1 MTVSKSGTSA
11 PSLSG
16 RRVVLVLAWSV
27 LGGAE
32 RGAFMAAT
40 YLRDESGA
48 DVSVLALTS
57 EHGRT
62 RELFTSHGFLWHA
75 QPTDWHG
82 GRARKAQQLR
92 LLARRLRALQP
103 DVLLAYT
110 SRPNVLCGLV
120 WRATGASLSVWNQQD
135 VIRAE
140 KFGRRLTAF
149 AVRHTPLFIANSEA
163 ASDFLVR
170 ELGAPR
176 ERVNVVLAGVK
187 PIDVAS
193 LRGVWREKLD
203 LANGVPVVSMLA
215 HLHSGKDHATL
226 LHAWRI
232 VLDEIGERAPVLLL
246 AGRPS
251 GTEDLTKALAFDLEL
266 GRSVRFLGDVDT
278 VDGVLAASDVAVL
291 SSRSESRPHALLE
304 SAAVGLPIAGTDVPG
319 IRGTVGVHQAPFLA
333 PPGDAK
339 ELARILIALISD
351 SALRERLGKENRRVT
366 LEEGSSNE
374 PTMAELI
381 ARALRR

>member
-1 MTVSKSGTSA
+1 
-11 PSLSG
+11 
-16 RRVVLVLAWSV
+16 
-27 LGGAE
+27 
-32 RGAFMAAT
+32 MAAT

-57 EHGRT
+57 EHGRA

-75 QPTDWHG
+75 QPADWHG
-82 GRARKAQQLR
+82 GRVQKAAAVAIARSSTSRAPTGCSARVHVAPERPVWARLESDGGLALR
-92 LLARRLRALQP
+92 LEPAGCHQGREVR
-103 DVLLAYT
+103 
-110 SRPNVLCGLV
+110 
-120 WRATGASLSVWNQQD
+120 
-135 VIRAE
+135 
-140 KFGRRLTAF
+140 RRLTAF
-149 AVRHTPLFIANSEA
+149 AVRHTSLFIANSEA
-163 ASDFLVR
+163 ASDFLVH

-266 GRSVRFLGDVDT
+266 GRSVRFLGDIDAVA
-278 VDGVLAASDVAVL
+278 GVLAASDVAVL

-304 SAAVGLPIAGTDVPG
+304 SAAAGLPIAGTDVPG
-319 IRGTVGVHQAPFLA
+319 IRGTVGVHQAPYLA
-333 PPGDAK
+333 PPGNAE
-339 ELARILIALISD
+339 ELARILVALMSD
-351 SALRERLGKENRRVT
+351 AALREALGKENRRVA
-366 LEEGSSNE
+366 LEGGSSNE
-374 PTMAELI
+374 RAVAELI
-381 ARALRR
+381 ALALRR